1 MHNFIKIQYL
11 GIYRYD
17 VYKTPNIGLFI
28 RTNDK
33 IIIIPFGFAETKTT
47 KLMQHL
53 QVEGKVYVS
62 IAGTRLIG
70 PMTVMN
76 NNGILV
82 PSTASDEEIQ
92 ILKQASGLNVD
103 RLKSKFTAIGN
114 LISTND
120 NGALVSPLFKGEVD
134 QQVQDILGV
143 PVTSMTVGGFIQ
155 IGSMVVATNTGAAI
169 HPKATEEEIKVISE
183 TLQVQVEPLTVN
195 GGIPFLSSGII
206 ANSKSVV
213 VGGLTSG
220 PELIML
226 SRAFK
231 E

>member
-1 MHNFIKIQYL
+1 M
-11 GIYRYD
+11 GIHRYD
-17 VYKTPNIGLFI
+17 VYKTPNIGLFV

-33 IIIIPFGFAETKTT
+33 IIIIPFGFAETKAT
-47 KLMQHL
+47 KLMQRL
-53 QVEGKVYVS
+53 QVEEKAYAS

-82 PSTASDEEIQ
+82 PSIASDEEIQ
-92 ILKQASGLNVD
+92 ILKEASGLNVD

-134 QQVQDILGV
+134 QQIQDVLGV
-143 PVTSMTVGGFIQ
+143 PVASMTVGGFIQ

-169 HPKATEEEIKVISE
+169 HPKATEDEIKVISE

-206 ANSKSVV
+206 ANSKSVI

-231 E
+231 A

>member
-1 MHNFIKIQYL
+1 M
-11 GIYRYD
+11 
-17 VYKTPNIGLFI
+17 
-28 RTNDK
+28 
-33 IIIIPFGFAETKTT
+33 PFGFAETKTA
-47 KLMQHL
+47 KLMQYL

-82 PSTASDEEIQ
+82 PSIASDEEIQ
-92 ILKQASGLNVD
+92 ILRRASGLNVE

-120 NGALVSPLFKGEVD
+120 NGALISPLFNNEVD
-134 QQVQDILGV
+134 QQVQDVLGV
-143 PVTSMTVGGFIQ
+143 PINSMTVGGFIQ
-155 IGSMVVATNTGAAI
+155 TGSMVVATNTGAAI
-169 HPKATEEEIKVISE
+169 HPKTTEEESKVISE
-183 TLQVQVEPLTVN
+183 SLEVEVEPVTVN

-213 VGGLTSG
+213 VGSLTSG

-231 E
+231 I

>member
-1 MHNFIKIQYL
+1 L
-11 GIYRYD
+11 GIHRYD
-17 VYKTPNIGLFI
+17 VYKTPNIGLFV

-53 QVEGKVYVS
+53 QVEEKAYAS

-82 PSTASDEEIQ
+82 PSIASDEEIQ

-134 QQVQDILGV
+134 QQIQDVLGV
-143 PVTSMTVGGFIQ
+143 PVASMTVGGFIQ

-169 HPKATEEEIKVISE
+169 HPKATEDEIKVISE

-206 ANSKSVV
+206 ANSKSVI

-231 E
+231 A

>member
-1 MHNFIKIQYL
+1 M
-11 GIYRYD
+11 GIHRYD
-17 VYKTPNIGLFI
+17 VYKTPNIGLFV

-33 IIIIPFGFAETKTT
+33 IIIIPFGFAETKAT
-47 KLMQHL
+47 KLMQRL
-53 QVEGKVYVS
+53 QVEEKAYAS

-82 PSTASDEEIQ
+82 PSIASDEEIQ

-103 RLKSKFTAIGN
+103 RLESKFTAIGN

-134 QQVQDILGV
+134 QQIQDVLGV
-143 PVTSMTVGGFIQ
+143 PVASMTVGGFIQ
-155 IGSMVVATNTGAAI
+155 VGSMVVATNAGAAV

-206 ANSKSVV
+206 ANSKSVI

-231 E
+231 A